1 MKHARLVSNALY
13 YTEVYC
19 TIHCNICCNENFYLV
34 TTIIVL
40 LAGAEAVDKATS
52 STQHLPDQGATASRE
67 V

>member
-40 LAGAEAVDKATS
+40 LAGAEAVDKAT
-52 STQHLPDQGATASRE
+52 
-67 V
+67 